1 MARQCEHGG
10 RAVRTGSDDRV
21 RRIEEAAELLRGAA
35 SPLVFTG
42 AGMSRESGL
51 RTFRGEEGLWRQ
63 YKPEELATIS
73 ALTRDPATVWEWYR
87 ERLVTT
93 MDVRPNPGHL
103 AIASMESR
111 FDSPLPVITQNVD
124 GLHQEAGSNDVIELH
139 GSLRTATCMA
149 EPGRSFPLT
158 PELLATVPPLCDCG
172 SILRPDVVLFGEQLP
187 EAELMRAFRLAESS
201 DLALVIG
208 TSAVVYPAAAVPW
221 TVLSNNGRVIEINP
235 EDTPLSGQPNVISIS
250 GAAGEILPELMEV
263 AWSS

>member
-1 MARQCEHGG
+1 MTGG
-10 RAVRTGSDDRV
+10 VDDRV
-21 RRIEEAAELLRGAA
+21 RRIEEAAELLRSAE

-73 ALTRDPATVWEWYR
+73 ALNRDPKTVWEWYR

-93 MDVRPNPGHL
+93 VDVRPNPGHL
-103 AIASMESR
+103 AIAAMESR
-111 FDSPLPVITQNVD
+111 FESLPVITQNVD
-124 GLHQEAGSNDVIELH
+124 GLHQEAGSTDIIELH

-158 PELLATVPPLCDCG
+158 PELLSTVPPLCECG

-187 EAELMRAFRLAESS
+187 ERELMRAFRLAESS
-201 DLALVIG
+201 DLALVVG

-235 EDTPLSGQPNVISIS
+235 EDTPLSRQPNVIAVT
-250 GAAGEILPELMEV
+250 GTAGETLPELMEV
-263 AWSS
+263 AWPS